1 MAEELNNNEK
11 EAPPFEEPTDTDKE
25 LVSWVV
31 DHIERWRDFRDNNY
45 MDSWEE
51 YERIFRGQWAETDST
66 RESERSRI
74 ISPATQ
80 QAVETSHAEIMEA
93 IFGQGEFFDIEDDV
107 KDVNGNPLDVEMLK
121 NMMMEDFNKDKIRKS
136 IDQIGLMAKI
146 YGTGIGELVV
156 KTVKEY
162 VPATQPIPGVTG
174 QAAIGVIERDRISV
188 TLNPI
193 NPKNFLFD
201 PNGTSVDDCMG
212 VAIEKPVSLHKIV
225 AGMESGI
232 YRKVDIAP
240 YMDDDS
246 LEATQEVRQFQDG
259 KATLLTYYGLVPR
272 EMLDSTGENKD
283 VQDLFPEDSSA
294 DEYSD
299 MVEAIVV
306 IANGNLLL
314 KAEENPYMMKDRPVM
329 SYQDDTVPNRLLG
342 RGVVEKAY
350 NMQKAIDAQYR
361 AYLDSLALT
370 TAPMIAMDA
379 TRLPRGA
386 KFEVKPGK
394 ALLTNGNPQ
403 EIMMPFKFGTTDG
416 NAPAAAQNFE
426 RMLLQATGTMDT
438 NGMISQVSR
447 DASQGGI
454 SMAVASLIKKN
465 KRTLTNFQ
473 EDFLSPFIKKAAFRF
488 MQFDPERYPS
498 ADLNFVPTATLGIM
512 AREYEQSQFIALLQT
527 LGPNTPV
534 LPLILKGVIQNS
546 SLSNR
551 AEMIEALDKMA
562 QPDPQT
568 AAVQQQQQ
576 LLQMKALQA
585 QIAVNQTQADRNKAE
600 AMSAFTD
607 AQLKPKEV
615 EAKIAASLT
624 QNLPS
629 NDQLASQE
637 FDKRVKIAELMLK
650 EADIKNKSKIV
661 EMQMQDSKNKMSG
674 MEEDFLSKLQEK
686 LNNGH

>member
-1 MAEELNNNEK
+1 MADMENEK
-11 EAPPFEEPTDTDKE
+11 EAPPFEEPTENDKE
-25 LVSWVV
+25 LVSWVM
-31 DHIERWRDFRDNNY
+31 DHVERWRDFRDNNY
-45 MDSWEE
+45 MDNWEE

-66 RESERSRI
+66 RDSERSRI

-107 KDVNGNPLDVEMLK
+107 KDVNGNPIDVEMLK
-121 NMMMEDFNKDKIRKS
+121 AQMSEDFAKDKIRKS

-162 VPATQPIPGVTG
+162 IPSTQPIPGVTG

-232 YRKVDIAP
+232 YRKVDISP

-246 LEATQEVRQFQDG
+246 LEATQEVRQYQDG
-259 KATLLTYYGLVPR
+259 KATMLTYYGLVPR
-272 EMLDSTGENKD
+272 EYLDSLGENKD

-299 MVEAIVV
+299 MVEAIIV

-394 ALLTNGNPQ
+394 ALLTNGNPS
-403 EIMMPFKFGTTDG
+403 EIMMPFKFGSTDG

-534 LPLILKGVIQNS
+534 LPLILKGVIANS

-551 AEMIEALDKMA
+551 AEMIDALDKMA
-562 QPDPQT
+562 APDPQ
-568 AAVQQQQQ
+568 AQALQQQQQ
-576 LLQMKALQA
+576 LLAMQNVQA
-585 QIAVNQTQADRNKAE
+585 QIAVNQTQAERNKAE
-600 AMSAFTD
+600 AMSTMVD

-615 EAKIAASLT
+615 EAKIASALT
-624 QNLPS
+624 QNLPN
-629 NDQLASQE
+629 NDDLASKE
-637 FDKRVKIAELMLK
+637 FDRRVKIAELQLK
-650 EADIKNKSKIV
+650 QADIQNKSKIV
-661 EMQMQDSKNKMSG
+661 EMQMSESKNKLG
-674 MEEDFLSKLQEK
+674 GLEEDFLTKLQEK